1 MCVVSLIGD
10 HYNDKWKTNPFLNP
24 PPNINPNQNTS
35 GIINYSFDLVTKS
48 EFEALRKEVLEMK
61 ELLKRAVEYD
71 KKNNQPHCEMD
82 EKVALLKKIAE
93 LVGVSLD
100 DIFKK

>member
-1 MCVVSLIGD
+1 MIGD
-10 HYNDKWKTNPFLNP
+10 HFKDKWKDNPL
-24 PPNINPNQNTS
+24 INPNQYQTPNPITTTNTW
-35 GIINYSFDLVTKS
+35 SFDLVTKS

-82 EKVALLKKIAE
+82 EKVALLKKVAE

-100 DIFKK
+100 DVFKK